1 MLVPILT
8 FAYSRLLRF
17 YNRYL
22 PIVDRPLYGGLHEF
36 LGSRYRGFCTV
47 LVPVLEHTQGLLA
60 LKAIAASQVL
70 GWPKRESNRI
80 RLSTKR
86 SGVPRTPCPQC
97 ILPPVPSLANFG
109 SCPSVWILP
118 LVPGPPPT
126 ASERGPPPGGGAG
139 SQNLPEAV
147 LSTPELNPNI
157 STEAMSKPI
166 NRAALR

>member
-80 RLSTKR
+80 RLSTER

-97 ILPPVPSLANFG
+97 IL
-109 SCPSVWILP
+109 
-118 LVPGPPPT
+118 
-126 ASERGPPPGGGAG
+126 GGGPYG
-139 SQNLPEAV
+139 EGRGGLKLYLINH
-147 LSTPELNPNI
+147 
-157 STEAMSKPI
+157 STEQ
-166 NRAALR
+166 

>member
-80 RLSTKR
+80 RLSTER
-86 SGVPRTPCPQC
+86 SGIPRTPCPPMHSPTGTMASHLWL
-97 ILPPVPSLANFG
+97 LPFCLDSTVGTWTPRIMA
-109 SCPSVWILP
+109 
-118 LVPGPPPT
+118 
-126 ASERGPPPGGGAG
+126 
-139 SQNLPEAV
+139 PEA
-147 LSTPELNPNI
+147 
-157 STEAMSKPI
+157 
-166 NRAALR
+166 LREWAPMRVRS

>member
-1 MLVPILT
+1 MEVRSFSVPYALPIL
-8 FAYSRLLRF
+8 
-17 YNRYL
+17 
-22 PIVDRPLYGGLHEF
+22 DRPLYDSLHEF
-36 LGSRYRGFCTV
+36 HGSRYRGFCTV

-126 ASERGPPPGGGAG
+126 ASERGPAAGGGPTTHRSKAVKRPI
-139 SQNLPEAV
+139 SQV
-147 LSTPELNPNI
+147 GITGQRS
-157 STEAMSKPI
+157 
-166 NRAALR
+166 

>member
-1 MLVPILT
+1 MEEARDYPHEASTNLP
-8 FAYSRLLRF
+8 
-17 YNRYL
+17 

-126 ASERGPPPGGGAG
+126 ASERGPAAEGGPTAHR
-139 SQNLPEAV
+139 SKAV
-147 LSTPELNPNI
+147 
-157 STEAMSKPI
+157 KRPI
-166 NRAALR
+166 AQVDITGQRS